1 MELIPPDTDICVCT
15 DLDEVFRPGWR
26 KLLENAW
33 EPGAEQLR
41 YTYIWSFGPRG
52 TPGTTFLQE
61 KIHAPGVFRWHHPVH
76 EVLRRTDG
84 QRTWKT
90 AVCPEIVLEHYPDPK
105 KSRAEYLPLL
115 ELSVREDPEDDRNMH
130 YLGREYL
137 FRGQWADCVRTL
149 KRHLAMPKAVWRDE
163 RAASMRF
170 LARACLALDR
180 QSEALEWYL
189 RAAAEAPYLREP
201 WVELARLLYQREEW
215 DGVLYAAGQALALR
229 ERPRTYICE
238 PEAWGSLPHDL
249 RCQAFYHTGRT
260 ALALEE
266 ARRALALSPED
277 RRLRENVGLL
287 ERQLGENRV

>member
-1 MELIPPDTDICVCT
+1 MAAEGIQ
-15 DLDEVFRPGWR
+15 LD
-26 KLLENAW
+26 
-33 EPGAEQLR
+33 
-41 YTYIWSFGPRG
+41 
-52 TPGTTFLQE
+52 
-61 KIHAPGVFRWHHPVH
+61 HHP
-76 EVLRRTDG
+76 D
-84 QRTWKT
+84 
-90 AVCPEIVLEHYPDPK
+90 PE
-105 KSRAEYLPLL
+105 KSRGQYLPLL
-115 ELSVREDPEDDRNMH
+115 ELSVEEDPEDDRNMH

-170 LARACLALDR
+170 LARACLALGR
-180 QSEALEWYL
+180 QNEALEWHL
-189 RAAAEAPYLREP
+189 RAAAEAPDLREP

-215 DGVLYAAGQALALR
+215 DGVLYAAGQALAIR

>member
-1 MELIPPDTDICVCT
+1 MGGLRPHLEAPPGHAKGGVAGRAGG
-15 DLDEVFRPGWR
+15 LHAF
-26 KLLENAW
+26 
-33 EPGAEQLR
+33 
-41 YTYIWSFGPRG
+41 FGP
-52 TPGTTFLQE
+52 
-61 KIHAPGVFRWHHPVH
+61 
-76 EVLRRTDG
+76 
-84 QRTWKT
+84 
-90 AVCPEIVLEHYPDPK
+90 
-105 KSRAEYLPLL
+105 
-115 ELSVREDPEDDRNMH
+115 
-130 YLGREYL
+130 
-137 FRGQWADCVRTL
+137 
-149 KRHLAMPKAVWRDE
+149 
-163 RAASMRF
+163 
-170 LARACLALDR
+170 ACLALDR

-287 ERQLGENRV
+287 ERQLGKTGYKISRRKCAWIFYVYGCGGILSP